1 MVILEQLVE
10 KIIRGDKRSVARA
23 ISIIENNTIERKQ
36 LLKLLHP
43 YTGNAKIIGIT
54 GPPGAGKSTLVD
66 GLINEIRSAGFTVG
80 VIAIDPSS
88 PFSGGAI
95 LGDRIRMQRHT
106 LDSGVFIRSMGNR
119 GYLGGLAKATEE
131 AVSVID
137 AMGMDY
143 IIIETVGVGQ
153 SELEI
158 INTSDTTIVILTPN
172 SGDAIQ
178 IHKAGI
184 MEIADI
190 YVVNK
195 MDISGAQ
202 KIVNELEIFIKESY
216 QDSLW
221 KPSIIKTVAAE
232 QLGVNTLWE
241 KIKEHLAYL
250 QETNQFSK
258 YRYKKLER
266 YLISSIQGMFY
277 QKIESFFAS
286 EDCNGYVNQLL
297 AEENSPLEI
306 AEIIFKKIDKY

>member
-1 MVILEQLVE
+1 MEQLVE
-10 KIIRGDKRSVARA
+10 KIIRGDKRSAARA
-23 ISIIENNTIERKQ
+23 ISIIENNTAEKKQ
-36 LLKLLHP
+36 LLKLLYP
-43 YTGNAKIIGIT
+43 FTGNAKIIGIT

-172 SGDAIQ
+172 SGDVIQ

-195 MDISGAQ
+195 MDLSGAQ
-202 KIVNELEIFIKESY
+202 KIVNELEVFIKESY
-216 QDSLW
+216 QDLQW
-221 KPSIIKTVAAE
+221 KPPVIKTVAAE
-232 QLGVNTLWE
+232 QVGVNSLWQ
-241 KIKEHLAYL
+241 KINEHIDYL
-250 QETNQFSK
+250 LEAELFNRN
-258 YRYKKLER
+258 RYKKLER
-266 YLISSIQGMFY
+266 YIARSIQTMFN
-277 QKIESFFAS
+277 QKIESFFVVADNRS
-286 EDCNGYVNQLL
+286 FIYKLL
-297 AEENSPLEI
+297 TEEKSPLEI
-306 AEIIFKKIDKY
+306 SEIIYQKIDAQ

>member
-1 MVILEQLVE
+1 MEQLVE
-10 KIIRGDKRSVARA
+10 KIIRGDKRSTARA
-23 ISIIENNTIERKQ
+23 ISIIENNTTEKKQ

-43 YTGNAKIIGIT
+43 FTGKAKIIGVT

-66 GLINEIRSAGFTVG
+66 ELINEIRIAGFTVG

-119 GYLGGLAKATEE
+119 GYLGGLAKATQE
-131 AVSVID
+131 AVNIID

-172 SGDAIQ
+172 SGDVIQ

-195 MDISGAQ
+195 MDHSGAQ
-202 KIVNELEIFIKESY
+202 KIVNELEAFIQESY
-216 QDSLW
+216 KDIQW
-221 KPSIIKTVAAE
+221 RPPVIKTVASEQVGINILWQKINEHIEYLLEAE
-232 QLGVNTLWE
+232 LFN
-241 KIKEHLAYL
+241 K
-250 QETNQFSK
+250 NRSK
-258 YRYKKLER
+258 KFER
-266 YLISSIQGMFY
+266 YVTNSIQGMFN
-277 QKIESFFAS
+277 QKIESFFAV
-286 EDCNGYVNQLL
+286 ENNRNVLNQLII
-297 AEENSPLEI
+297 EEKSPLEI
-306 AEIIFKKIDKY
+306 AEIIFKKIDEY

>member
-1 MVILEQLVE
+1 MEQLVQ
-10 KIIRGDKRSVARA
+10 KIIHGDKRSAARA
-23 ISIIENNTIERKQ
+23 ISIVENNTTEKKQ
-36 LLKLLHP
+36 LLNLLHP
-43 YTGNAKIIGIT
+43 FTGNAKIIGIT

-106 LDSGVFIRSMGNR
+106 LDTGVFIRSMGNR

-131 AVSVID
+131 AVSIID

-172 SGDAIQ
+172 SGDVIQ

-195 MDISGAQ
+195 MDLSGAQ
-202 KIVNELEIFIKESY
+202 KIVNELETFIKESY
-216 QDSLW
+216 QDSRW
-221 KPSIIKTVAAE
+221 KPSVIKTVAAE
-232 QLGVNTLWE
+232 QQGVNILWQE
-241 KIKEHLAYL
+241 VNKHLDYL
-250 QETNQFSK
+250 LEADLFSK
-258 YRYKKLER
+258 NRYEKLER
-266 YLISSIQGMFY
+266 YVTSSIQSMFN
-277 QKIESFFAS
+277 QKIESFFSSADNRS
-286 EDCNGYVNQLL
+286 FINQLM
-297 AEENSPLEI
+297 AEEKSPLEI
-306 AEIIFKKIDKY
+306 SEIIFKEIDEH

>member
-1 MVILEQLVE
+1 MEQLVE
-10 KIIRGDKRSVARA
+10 KIIRGDKRSAARA
-23 ISIIENNTIERKQ
+23 ISIIENNSTEKKQ

-43 YTGNAKIIGIT
+43 FTGKAKIIGVT

-66 GLINEIRSAGFTVG
+66 GLTNEIRSAGFTVG
-80 VIAIDPSS
+80 IIAVDPSS

-106 LDSGVFIRSMGNR
+106 LDAGVFIRSMGNR

-172 SGDAIQ
+172 SGDVIQ

-195 MDISGAQ
+195 MDLSGAP
-202 KIVNELEIFIKESY
+202 KMVNELEIFIKESY
-216 QDSLW
+216 QDLQW
-221 KPSIIKTVAAE
+221 VPPVIKTVAAE
-232 QLGVNTLWE
+232 QRGVNILWQKVNE
-241 KIKEHLAYL
+241 HIEYLLEVDLFIKKR
-250 QETNQFSK
+250 S
-258 YRYKKLER
+258 KKLEQYIR
-266 YLISSIQGMFY
+266 NTIQSMFN
-277 QKIESFFAS
+277 QNIESFFTA
-286 EDCNGYVNQLL
+286 ENNRNLIEQLIN
-297 AEENSPLEI
+297 EEKSPLEI
-306 AEIIFKKIDKY
+306 AEIIFEKVVNH

>member
-1 MVILEQLVE
+1 VVLLEQLVE
-10 KIIRGDKRSVARA
+10 KIIHGDKRSAARA
-23 ISIIENNTIERKQ
+23 ISIIENNTTEKKQ
-36 LLKLLHP
+36 LLKLLYP
-43 YTGNAKIIGIT
+43 FTGNAKVIGIT

-66 GLINEIRSAGFTVG
+66 GLINEIRSAGYTVG

-106 LDSGVFIRSMGNR
+106 LDTGVFIRSMGNR

-131 AVSVID
+131 AISVID
-137 AMGMDY
+137 AMGIDY

-172 SGDAIQ
+172 SGDVIQ

-195 MDISGAQ
+195 MDLSGAL
-202 KIVNELEIFIKESY
+202 KIVNELETFIKESY

-221 KPSIIKTVAAE
+221 KPPIIKTVAVE
-232 QLGVNTLWE
+232 QLGINNLWE
-241 KIKEHLAYL
+241 KINEHLEHL
-250 QETNQFSK
+250 QATNLFIK
-258 YRYKKLER
+258 NRNKKLER
-266 YLISSIQGMFY
+266 YLISSIQSMFN
-277 QKIESFFAS
+277 QKIEGFFAANDYNS
-286 EDCNGYVNQLL
+286 YLERLI
-297 AEENSPLEI
+297 AEEKSPLEI
-306 AEIIFKKIDKY
+306 AEIIYKKIDEN

>member
-1 MVILEQLVE
+1 MEQLVE
-10 KIIRGDKRSVARA
+10 KIIRGDKRSAARA
-23 ISIIENNTIERKQ
+23 ISIIENNSTEKKQ

-43 YTGNAKIIGIT
+43 FTGKAKIIGVT

-66 GLINEIRSAGFTVG
+66 GLTNEIRNAGFTVG
-80 VIAIDPSS
+80 IIAIDPSS

-106 LDSGVFIRSMGNR
+106 LDAGVFIRSMGNR

-172 SGDAIQ
+172 SGDVIQ

-195 MDISGAQ
+195 MDLSGAP
-202 KIVNELEIFIKESY
+202 KMVNELEIFIKESY
-216 QDSLW
+216 QDLQW
-221 KPSIIKTVAAE
+221 VPPVIKTVAAE
-232 QLGVNTLWE
+232 QRGVNILWQKVNE
-241 KIKEHLAYL
+241 HIEYLLEVDLFIKKR
-250 QETNQFSK
+250 S
-258 YRYKKLER
+258 KKLEQYIR
-266 YLISSIQGMFY
+266 NTIQSMFN
-277 QKIESFFAS
+277 QNIESFFTA
-286 EDCNGYVNQLL
+286 ENNRNLIEQLIN
-297 AEENSPLEI
+297 EEKSPLEI
-306 AEIIFKKIDKY
+306 AEIIFEKVVNH

>member
-1 MVILEQLVE
+1 MEQLVQ
-10 KIIRGDKRSVARA
+10 KIIRGDKRSAARA
-23 ISIIENNTIERKQ
+23 ISIVENNTTEKKQ
-36 LLKLLHP
+36 LLNLLHP
-43 YTGNAKIIGIT
+43 FTGNAKIIGIT

-106 LDSGVFIRSMGNR
+106 LDTGVFIRSMGNR

-131 AVSVID
+131 AVSIID

-172 SGDAIQ
+172 SGDVIQ

-195 MDISGAQ
+195 MDLSGAQ
-202 KIVNELEIFIKESY
+202 KIVNELETFIKESY
-216 QDSLW
+216 QDSRW
-221 KPSIIKTVAAE
+221 KPSVIKTVAAE
-232 QLGVNTLWE
+232 QQGVNILWQE
-241 KIKEHLAYL
+241 VNKHLDYL
-250 QETNQFSK
+250 LEADLFSK
-258 YRYKKLER
+258 NRYEKLER
-266 YLISSIQGMFY
+266 YVTSSIQSMFN

-286 EDCNGYVNQLL
+286 ADNRSFINQLM
-297 AEENSPLEI
+297 AEEKSPLEI
-306 AEIIFKKIDKY
+306 SEIIFKKIDEH